1 MKYLKTGNKVK
12 QARNVVHK
20 ILGRS
25 LQKFVNIDNVFMER
39 SS

>member
-12 QARNVVHK
+12 QARNVVYK